1 VFSPS
6 FSRVPTAA
14 KVNQPTN
21 KTPVVAII
29 GAGPA
34 GGTCAEKLREQGF
47 IGRIIVRFA
56 NVMFY
61 FFIILQIS
69 VDWQR
74 RVAAV

>member
-1 VFSPS
+1 MQLLPRAQCVLPS
-6 FSRVPTAA
+6 FSRVPTAG

-47 IGRIIVRFA
+47 LGRIFVRLQSLVSFCH
-56 NVMFY
+56 NFT
-61 FFIILQIS
+61 ILS
-69 VDWQR
+69 
-74 RVAAV
+74 